1 VQRPTLRPL
10 SVGEVLDA
18 AIGLYRRNLRTLV
31 QVAAPVI
38 FAFAVLEL
46 IVVLPALHSGQSI
59 VSVTSGPGNSMAAV
73 RISHAAVGA
82 ALVSAVLTL
91 FAQELA
97 VGASTKA
104 LADAYLGTPST
115 WQESLRAGAARVY
128 SLVWVAILIAVTV
141 TVGFFFF
148 ILPGIWLYGS
158 FAVAIPVLMLEG
170 RRGRHAL
177 GRSFHLVRHRWWAT
191 AAILLVGNL
200 LVLLVSAI
208 VAGVIDAALL
218 AQTSNFVVRE
228 TVGELV
234 RAAVLTFTLPFS
246 ASVALVLYVDLC
258 VRKGELGTEIA
269 ERSGVSG
276 WQTSAPSPPW
286 PSGGPDPWSRSVG
299 VDENGRSPFPGQ
311 PPVPR

>member
-1 VQRPTLRPL
+1 M
-10 SVGEVLDA
+10 GEVLDA

-46 IVVLPALHSGQSI
+46 VVILPTLHSDRSL
-59 VSVTSGPGNSMAAV
+59 VSLTSTPGSSTAAV
-73 RISHAAVGA
+73 RISDAAVGA
-82 ALVSAVLTL
+82 SLISLVLTV

-128 SLVWVAILIAVTV
+128 SLVWVAILMGVVV
-141 TVGFFFF
+141 TVGFLFF
-148 ILPGIWLYGS
+148 ILPGIWLYAS
-158 FAVAIPVLMLEG
+158 FAVAIPVLMLED

-208 VAGVIDAALL
+208 ASGIIDAALL
-218 AQTSNFVVRE
+218 AHAGSFVVEE
-228 TVGELV
+228 TVAELV
-234 RAAVLTFTLPFS
+234 RAAVLTLTLPFS

-258 VRKGELGTEIA
+258 VRKGELGEQIA
-269 ERSGVSG
+269 ERSQVNG
-276 WQTSAPSPPW
+276 WQTTAPSPPW
-286 PSGGPDPWSRSVG
+286 SAGGPDPWSRAA
-299 VDENGRSPFPGQ
+299 GRGPGDSPPSTPQ
-311 PPVPR
+311 PRVPR